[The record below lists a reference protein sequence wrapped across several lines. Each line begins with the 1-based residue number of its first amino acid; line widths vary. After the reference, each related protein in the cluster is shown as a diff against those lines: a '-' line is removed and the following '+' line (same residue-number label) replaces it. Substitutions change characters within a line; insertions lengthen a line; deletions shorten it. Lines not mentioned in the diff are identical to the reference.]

1 MKEATGELNLTIIVV
16 IAVALLVAFF
26 YYTIW
31 PSLDN
36 NFKANSNCNK
46 AYCTNPCG
54 EGSGNNYCDD
64 AVGKLANCHYKD
76 NKGEEHDIQC
86 PWKG

>member
-1 MKEATGELNLTIIVV
+1 MKESTGELNLTIIVV

-36 NFKANSNCNK
+36 NFKANSNCSR
-46 AYCTNPCG
+46 AYCDNPCADG
-54 EGSGNNYCDD
+54 DNSCPDVIGQL
-64 AVGKLANCHYKD
+64 VTCHIKD
-76 NKGEEHDIQC
+76 SDITIQC

>member
-31 PSLDN
+31 PHLDN
-36 NFKANSNCNK
+36 NFKANSKCSQ
-46 AYCTNPCG
+46 AICENPCG
-54 EGSGNNYCDD
+54 EGSNKNNCPDE
-64 AVGKLANCHYKD
+64 GLAKCYLKGDKD
-76 NKGEEHDIQC
+76 NTFLC

>member
-36 NFKANSNCNK
+36 NFKANSNCSK
-46 AYCTNPCG
+46 AICENPCG
-54 EGSGNNYCDD
+54 EGSGTNKCDD
-64 AVGKLANCHYKD
+64 MKNIEKVKCHLKD
-76 NKGEEHDIQC
+76 DDHEFYC

>member
-16 IAVALLVAFF
+16 IAVGLLIAFF

-31 PSLDN
+31 PVLDN
-36 NFKANSNCNK
+36 NFKANSSCSK
-46 AYCTNPCG
+46 AICDNPCG
-54 EGSGNNYCDD
+54 NGSGVTVCNESIGQL
-64 AVGKLANCHYKD
+64 VPCHLPNEKD
-76 NKGEEHDIQC
+76 NIIYC